1 MYIFCPTLGSYI
13 TYVYPTKFAV
23 MLCPETSKMQ
33 NSLTKLN
40 KSFYTDLEHH
50 MYKTYCESHY
60 SKQHPILKP
69 PHNSWDEPQ
78 HATTTELIRRNFI
91 HAMPPIGRRFSS
103 SWPNSRPYNTILILK
118 NCNQFREG
126 GGGVGEG
133 TGILCAPCC
142 ACLIYMLRQTPIA
155 CGRQGLIQ

>member
-69 PHNSWDEPQ
+69 PHNSWDETQ
-78 HATTTELIRRNFI
+78 HATTTELIRRNFM

-126 GGGVGEG
+126 GGWGHRY
-133 TGILCAPCC
+133 TLCSLLCMFNLYVEANTD
-142 ACLIYMLRQTPIA
+142 CLWKARANTVT
-155 CGRQGLIQ
+155 